1 MKFRKIRFRNTPISK
16 ILIDNAFH
24 NNSYENAIFG
34 NLTTD
39 ISDHLAQFWITLTFA
54 TIILTQNFKDFS
66 HENFKNDLRQVDWTD
81 TLNLELSNV
90 SHSFEKF
97 FNKIHHTL
105 DKLAP
110 YK

>member
-1 MKFRKIRFRNTPISK
+1 MRHTPISK
-16 ILIDNAFH
+16 ILIDNVFH
-24 NNSYENAIFG
+24 NNIHENAIFG

-39 ISDHLAQFWITLTFA
+39 ISDHLAQFLITLTFA
-54 TIILTQNFKDFS
+54 TIS